1 VYLPILYIPP
11 GAYTGWATIV
21 EAAIAGTTAI
31 MVVIT
36 NALFVCII
44 DASQLTGADKSIED
58 VDTHMRTL

>member
-21 EAAIAGTTAI
+21 EAALGLAI
-31 MVVIT
+31 MVVMT